1 MSLNNKSSD
10 RSKKPIR
17 KAKLTFPSTS
27 VGKTKLKGSILSKL
41 LSDNGIIFENSPT
54 INVSYTASYS
64 PIELPHSNY
73 DPHAFNKSTVSEI
86 TITVPLTAHT
96 REEADKLLAIMQFG
110 RTFTKMNFGIN
121 DPNRGMP
128 PQILHF
134 SAYGDYV
141 FNRVPVAIKS
151 FTMPL
156 NNDVDYIQT
165 SFNSSVPVKTDLSIV
180 LVFMPTPNKIR
191 TEFTLDKFASGELVK
206 KGYM

>member
-1 MSLNNKSSD
+1 MSLNNKSGD
-10 RSKKPIR
+10 RSSKQIQKT
-17 KAKLTFPSTS
+17 KLTFPSTT
-27 VGKTKLKGSILSKL
+27 VGKQKLKGSILSKL
-41 LSDNGIIFENSPT
+41 IPTNGIVFDNSPT
-54 INVSYTASYS
+54 INISYTASYS
-64 PIELPHSNY
+64 PIEIVHSNY
-73 DPHAFNKSTVSEI
+73 DPQAFNKSSVSEI
-86 TITVPLTAHT
+86 TLTVPLTANT
-96 REEADKLLAIMQFG
+96 KEEADKMLAIIQFG

-151 FTMPL
+151 FTLPL
-156 NNDVDYIQT
+156 NNDIDYIQT

-180 LVFMPTPNKIR
+180 LVFMPSPNKLR

-206 KGYM
+206 KGYI